1 MVRGV
6 QAIPKLGDGD
16 KVLIA
21 EACTHHVQDDD
32 IARVKIPRWL
42 RQKTG
47 KKLELDYA
55 SGMGYPENLKDYS
68 LVIHCG
74 GCMLNQREMKNRIKQ
89 AVDAGVPIVNYG
101 VFIAYVQGILGRA
114 LQPVGYKICTK
125 E

>member
-1 MVRGV
+1 LQELVRGV
-6 QAIPKLGDGD
+6 RTVSKLEDGD
-16 KVLIA
+16 RVLIA

-47 KKLELDYA
+47 RDLRIDYA
-55 SGMGYPENLKDYS
+55 SGTSYPENLKEYS

-101 VFIAYVQGILGRA
+101 VFIAYVQGILDRA
-114 LQPVGYKICTK
+114 LQPFGYMI
-125 E
+125 